1 MPNETYI
8 KNIKKDDKY
17 DFFNLYLEIVNGS
30 NVQLEDRR
38 FLGSDSD
45 IRRKLKMIS
54 SYKDFEKLNAYFLK
68 RGKET
73 YIKQII
79 NNSNV
84 RDILSSFITNKTLNI
99 DNGFVKNLYFLMNTN
114 TKLEIMSLIES
125 SDKCLTYNVS
135 EQNIKILEKCLDS
148 FFENIF
154 EIMNQKKDYYTI
166 QHINSLSLLL
176 KVSGFIPISSF
187 NTKYIFEK
195 IDETKALLGISKEKA
210 KYEREIKSIVSDI
223 LILDCMRSYFSQET
237 SFDIHTFTDNN
248 IGNSY
253 FNSFKIAKLHAFLF
267 SDSCSI
273 SKESSHEFIK
283 KNKMTYDVRST
294 FYYFRVRLGKAN
306 IKLSRIARS
315 DASEECC
322 KTFITS
328 LLASLKMYSDD
339 EILDIVAQFTD
350 CKHVESSILLYNNLP
365 QKYKY
370 LMLSNKNVRRYC
382 K

>member
-8 KNIKKDDKY
+8 KNVKEDDKY
-17 DFFNLYLEIVNGS
+17 DFFNLYLEIGGVNLR
-30 NVQLEDRR
+30 LEDRR
-38 FLGSDSD
+38 FLDSD
-45 IRRKLKMIS
+45 YEIKTKIKMIS
-54 SYKDFEKLNAYFLK
+54 SYKDFEKLNTYFIK

-99 DNGFVKNLYFLMNTN
+99 DNEFVKNLYSLMNTN
-114 TKLEIMSLIES
+114 TKLEIMSLIEN
-125 SDKCLTYNVS
+125 SDECLIYNVS
-135 EQNIKILEKCLDS
+135 EPNIKILEKCLDS
-148 FFENIF
+148 FFEKTF
-154 EIMNQKKDYYTI
+154 ERMNQKKDYYSI
-166 QHINSLSLLL
+166 KNINSLFLLL

-195 IDETKALLGISKEKA
+195 IDEVKALLEIRKEKA
-210 KYEREIKSIVSDI
+210 NNDREIRYIDSDI
-223 LILDCMRSYFSQET
+223 LILDCMRSYFDQET
-237 SFDIHTFTDNN
+237 SFDMDMFTDNN
-248 IGNSY
+248 VANSY
-253 FNSFKIAKLHAFLF
+253 YNSLKIAKLHAFLF

-283 KNKMTYDVRST
+283 KNKMTYDVRSS

-306 IKLSRIARS
+306 IKLARIARS

-350 CKHVESSILLYNNLP
+350 CKYVDPSIFLYDKLP

>member
-1 MPNETYI
+1 MPNKTYI
-8 KNIKKDDKY
+8 KNIKEDDKY
-17 DFFNLYLEIVNGS
+17 DFFNLYLEIGGG

-38 FLGSDSD
+38 FLDLDSD
-45 IRRKLKMIS
+45 IRKKLRMINS
-54 SYKDFEKLNAYFLK
+54 NKDFEKISTYFLK

-99 DNGFVKNLYFLMNTN
+99 DNVFVKNLYSLINTN
-114 TKLEIMSLIES
+114 TKLEIMSLIEN
-125 SDKCLTYNVS
+125 SDKCLIYNVS
-135 EQNIKILEKCLDS
+135 EPNIKILEKCLDS

-154 EIMNQKKDYYTI
+154 KRMNKKKDYCNI
-166 QHINSLSLLL
+166 QNINSLSLLL

-195 IDETKALLGISKEKA
+195 IDEAKAFLEISKEKA
-210 KYEREIKSIVSDI
+210 KYAREIRSIVSDI
-223 LILDCMRSYFSQET
+223 LILDCMISYFSQET
-237 SFDIHTFTDNN
+237 SFDIDMFTDNN
-248 IGNSY
+248 IGNSD
-253 FNSFKIAKLHAFLF
+253 FNSLKIAKLHAFLF

-283 KNKMTYDVRST
+283 KNKMTYDLRSV

-315 DASEECC
+315 DSSEECC

-339 EILDIVAQFTD
+339 EILNIVAQFTD